1 MKIAV
6 IGGSGFVGTELIAL
20 LRKEHEIVNLDKS
33 PSNGFASITK
43 IIDVRNAGQLNQ
55 ALAGQDL
62 VILLAAEHRDD
73 VTPAS
78 LYYDVNVGGMKN
90 VLGAMD
96 LNGIKKIIFTSTVAL
111 YGLNQEKAPD
121 ENASVSPFNHYG
133 KSKYEAENALQQWL
147 DIDEFRSALVLRPTV
162 IFGPNNRGNVY
173 NLFKQ
178 IFSGKFLMIGNGMNQ
193 KSMSYVKNV
202 VSFIQDRINV
212 NFHGFEL
219 YNYSDKPDFS
229 MNSLVGEIYTFK
241 NKKVPFL
248 KMPYSLGILIGYFF
262 DFLAAILRKKLPI
275 SSIRVKKFCA
285 SSIINA
291 DKVRSSGFVPPY
303 SLQQA
308 IAHTLEK
315 EFKD

>member
-1 MKIAV
+1 MNIAV

-20 LRKEHEIVNLDKS
+20 LNKEHRILNLDKRS
-33 PSNGFASITK
+33 SSHYESITK
-43 IIDVRNAGQLNQ
+43 IMDVRNADQLNK
-55 ALAGQDL
+55 LLKGQDL

-73 VTPAS
+73 VSPKS
-78 LYYDVNVGGMKN
+78 LYYDVNVSGMKN
-90 VLGAMD
+90 VLDAMD

-111 YGLNQEKAPD
+111 YGLNQKQAPD
-121 ENASVSPFNHYG
+121 ENAIVNPFNHYG
-133 KSKYEAENALQQWL
+133 QSKYEAEQALHQWL
-147 DIDEFRSALVLRPTV
+147 DVDKSRSALVLRPTV

-178 IFSGKFLMIGNGMNQ
+178 IFSGKFLMIGSGTNQ

-202 VSFIQDRINV
+202 VSFIQDRINM

-229 MNSLVGEIYTFK
+229 MNALVKEIYAFK
-241 NKKVPFL
+241 CQKVPFL

-262 DFLAAILRKKLPI
+262 DLLAAILRKKLPI

-285 SSIINA
+285 SSIINS